1 MAIPRLIL
9 ASASPRRQDLLVQI
23 GVPFDVL
30 AQDIDETPLPDE
42 IPEIYVQRMATEK
55 AAAALTAAPAAVV
68 LAADTTVVCDDRVL
82 GKPVD
87 EADAVA
93 MLQLLSDRQHQVLTA
108 VTIADGS
115 RTDGSRT
122 DRSRTDGSRSRQAL
136 SRSTVKFRAIS
147 EGEAKAYWQ
156 TGEPRGKAGAYAIQ
170 GMGAVFVAG
179 LQGSYSGVMG
189 LPLFETAA
197 LLAEFGQPV
206 WLPDANQESL

>member
-68 LAADTTVVCDDRVL
+68 LAADTTVVCDGLVL

-93 MLQLLSDRQHQVLTA
+93 MLQRLSDRQHQVLTA

-115 RTDGSRT
+115 R
-122 DRSRTDGSRSRQAL
+122 SRQAL
-136 SRSTVKFRAIS
+136 SRSEVTFRAIS
-147 EGEAKAYWQ
+147 ETEARAYWQ

-206 WLPDANQESL
+206 WLPEANQESL